1 LCSPHSPNTLSTAL
15 FGVFGVERATR
26 AKIFAGGEGAGVPL
40 VVFLYGGCAERAG
53 EREGKEWEKKGV
65 GLCAR
70 KRQLM
75 EFDLAGSLSPLLPQ
89 PTYLLLLPPSRR
101 MGK

>member
-1 LCSPHSPNTLSTAL
+1 
-15 FGVFGVERATR
+15 
-26 AKIFAGGEGAGVPL
+26 VPL

-65 GLCAR
+65 GLSAR

-89 PTYLLLLPPSRR
+89 PT
-101 MGK
+101 

>member
-53 EREGKEWEKKGV
+53 ESRRERGKGV
-65 GLCAR
+65 GE
-70 KRQLM
+70 KRSGAAC
-75 EFDLAGSLSPLLPQ
+75 EKEAANGV
-89 PTYLLLLPPSRR
+89 
-101 MGK
+101 